1 METSVAVWNL
11 GPQLFHRMLREAVAT
26 VGSDRILFGSLQ
38 MVWPEVIGRSVSAVR
53 EAEYLTDEDRHNI
66 LWRNAAR
73 LLRVHNGRFGAS
85 DLGQRGTST
94 PTTETIPSYADTA
107 ELQRGA
113 QAIVDE
119 FGVQAAAVGFDL
131 GPAPTVEVRNTPM
144 LIYYS
149 GSQARIGMPWWDEL
163 PDAQRA
169 MFTLFA
175 GDKAEG
181 ERIFRASFNRF
192 LVAHEAGHW
201 FQART
206 DSRQP
211 TLYHNENM
219 ANRIAVA
226 FWRTQPDGE
235 AFLAELERMLAGI
248 VARVPDPT
256 PPGEDP
262 VAFFGANY
270 RALAEDGV
278 GYGYFQFR
286 FMRDAIQDRDR
297 LSLAEMVPAAPGD

>member
-1 METSVAVWNL
+1 MRHSIFAFLTLLFLCACVHAT
-11 GPQLFHRMLREAVAT
+11 PQAGQTPRAAELF
-26 VGSDRILFGSLQ
+26 
-38 MVWPEVIGRSVSAVR
+38 
-53 EAEYLTDEDRHNI
+53 
-66 LWRNAAR
+66 
-73 LLRVHNGRFGAS
+73 
-85 DLGQRGTST
+85 
-94 PTTETIPSYADTA
+94 PTAADTA
-107 ELQRGA
+107 ELRQYA

-131 GPAPTVEVRNTPM
+131 GPAPTVEVRTTPV

-149 GSQARIGMPWWDEL
+149 GSRSAIGIPWWDEL

-169 MFTLFA
+169 MFTLFG
-175 GDKAEG
+175 GDVAEG
-181 ERIFRASFNRF
+181 ERIFRVFFNRF
-192 LVAHEAGHW
+192 LVAHEAAHW

-211 TLYHNENM
+211 TLYENENM

-235 AFLAELERMLAGI
+235 AFLTELERMLIGI
-248 VARVPDPT
+248 VGRVPDPT

-262 VAFFGANY
+262 VAFFGDNY
-270 RALAEDGV
+270 RALAEDGI

-286 FMRDAIQDRDR
+286 FMLDAVRDR
-297 LSLAEMVPAAPGD
+297 ERLNLAERAPNPAAQAGDLQLHRLEQVQPPDQ